1 MKYTYVTATPP
12 SAGLFKHANG
22 PPYASGAPGTTTTDE
37 DEGDDEDDEDNA
49 EEAMRKGLRV
59 HA

>member
-1 MKYTYVTATPP
+1 MTYTHITATRL

-22 PPYASGAPGTTTTDE
+22 PPYALGAPGTTTTDE

-49 EEAMRKGLRV
+49 EDMMRKGLRV